1 MIIMIS
7 FPSRKMRMLERAC
20 VLARVQK
27 LVVKEERK
35 FGSAPAVLKFFV
47 LQEVAAALGLS
58 KSW

>member
-1 MIIMIS
+1 MIIMITC
-7 FPSRKMRMLERAC
+7 PSRKMRMLERAR
-20 VLARVQK
+20 VLTHIQK

-47 LQEVAAALGLS
+47 RQEVAAALGLS

>member
-1 MIIMIS
+1 
-7 FPSRKMRMLERAC
+7 MLERAC